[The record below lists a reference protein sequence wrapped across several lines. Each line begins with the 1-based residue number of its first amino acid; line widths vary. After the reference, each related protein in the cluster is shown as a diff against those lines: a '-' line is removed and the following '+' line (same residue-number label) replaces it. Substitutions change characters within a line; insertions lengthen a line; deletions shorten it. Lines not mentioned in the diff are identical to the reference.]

1 MLYVSEVFTVLFY
14 SAELHMY
21 FVIFLLLYNLCIYS
35 INAWIDCIIL
45 NKYHFLEYHLRRDI
59 SSNII
64 IPSNCSRV
72 RTSHQRYSSDDLYKP
87 RPLFSS
93 SSRRSRRSNQA

>member
-1 MLYVSEVFTVLFY
+1 
-14 SAELHMY
+14 MY
-21 FVIFLLLYNLCIYS
+21 LVTLVLLLLSYMLCTYS
-35 INAWIDCIIL
+35 INARIDCIIL
-45 NKYHFLEYHLRRDI
+45 NKYYFLEYHSRRI
-59 SSNII
+59 SVPSNII
-64 IPSNCSRV
+64 IPSNCSRI